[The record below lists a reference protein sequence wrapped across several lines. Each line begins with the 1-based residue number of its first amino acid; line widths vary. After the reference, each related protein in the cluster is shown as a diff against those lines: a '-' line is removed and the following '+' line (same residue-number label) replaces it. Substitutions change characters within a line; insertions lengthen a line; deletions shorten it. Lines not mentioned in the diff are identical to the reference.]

1 MSPVFHARC
10 FYFSCDCSSDLFIFQ
25 KQNNKKKVIKKKK
38 RSFFAIQ
45 YASPPFGCDAEVDQK
60 NMTKIKHTHLCTSG
74 SGVFA
79 TM

>member
-38 RSFFAIQ
+38 GVSLP
-45 YASPPFGCDAEVDQK
+45 YSMLLHPLVVTQK
-60 NMTKIKHTHLCTSG
+60 LTRKI
-74 SGVFA
+74 
-79 TM
+79 